1 MRLGDII
8 REYRLKNDMSMGD
21 FAKKSGI
28 SKPYVSMLES
38 NKNSRD
44 GKSIVPSI
52 TTLQKVSRAV
62 NVSLNDLLRMLDGDQ
77 NINLKPDI
85 LDNEQVA
92 LLSGYNLLNDSE
104 KKIIKD
110 MINQLNFAHNSD
122 TSPKETKDYIVVTGK
137 PVITVSP

>member
-62 NVSLNDLLRMLDGDQ
+62 NVSLNDLLRMLDEDQ
-77 NINLKPDI
+77 SINLKPDI
-85 LDNEQVA
+85 LDSDQIA
-92 LLSGYNLLNDSE
+92 LLTGYNLLNDSG
-104 KKIIKD
+104 KKVILD
-110 MINQLNFAHNSD
+110 MISQLNFGRNSE
-122 TSPKETKDYIVVTGK
+122 TSRSESNYKVIMKK